1 VERIAQKSL
10 QYGLLID
17 AGSSGSRLYVY
28 QWPEHSGRANDLL
41 DITAA
46 VGEDGN
52 PLIMK
57 TEPGLSSFA
66 DSIDG
71 AYESLRPLLDFAAHV
86 CLGSTTIF
94 KGNLVRKRS

>member
-1 VERIAQKSL
+1 MGCCFTHTQKSL

-57 TEPGLSSFA
+57 TEPGVNPA
-66 DSIDG
+66 IIQC
-71 AYESLRPLLDFAAHV
+71 R
-86 CLGSTTIF
+86 I
-94 KGNLVRKRS
+94 GNMPVPVYDTFQG